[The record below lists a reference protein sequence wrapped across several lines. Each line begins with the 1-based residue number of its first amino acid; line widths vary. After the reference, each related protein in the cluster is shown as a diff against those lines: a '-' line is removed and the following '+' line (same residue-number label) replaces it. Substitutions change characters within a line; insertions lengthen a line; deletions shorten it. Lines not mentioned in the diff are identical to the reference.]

1 MSPNVDPPV
10 ISDLKAAAQADVLLL
25 ATDFDGTVAPFMDD
39 PSAVRPLPGAVEA
52 LAEAAALPG
61 TTAALV
67 SGRDL
72 RTLAS
77 LSGAP
82 ESVQLIGSHGAESTN
97 TGLAG
102 TGTLTPQHRE
112 KLDQLAEVL
121 TELQQRHPEARI
133 ERKAAAVV
141 WHTRG
146 MEPAQSARAMADA
159 AEAASQRCGIEPM
172 LGKNVVECAVLD
184 ASKGRALRA
193 LADTLGAD
201 AVVYLGDD
209 VTDET
214 VFTEFAGTPGAL
226 MIKVGPG
233 QTAATIR
240 LVGPED
246 AVATLEAI
254 VQQRREVATRH
265 A

>member
-1 MSPNVDPPV
+1 MSPNVDLSV
-10 ISDLKAAAQADVLLL
+10 ISELKAAAQADVLLV

-39 PSAVRPLPGAVEA
+39 PSAVRPLPGAIEALVEA
-52 LAEAAALPG
+52 AGLRN

-72 RTLAS
+72 STLA
-77 LSGAP
+77 LLCGAP
-82 ESVQLIGSHGAESTN
+82 ESVQLIGSHGAEGTH
-97 TGLAG
+97 TGLSGA
-102 TGTLTPQHRE
+102 GTLTPQHLE

-121 TELQQRHPEARI
+121 AELQQRHPEARI

-146 MEPAQSARAMADA
+146 MAPAESARAMADA
-159 AEAASQRCGIEPM
+159 AEVAEQRCGIKPM

-193 LADTLGAD
+193 LADALGAD

-226 MIKVGPG
+226 MIKVGTG
-233 QTAATIR
+233 DTAAAVR
-240 LVGPED
+240 LAGPDD
-246 AVATLEAI
+246 AVATLAAL
-254 VQQRREVATRH
+254 VQHRRDVAARH